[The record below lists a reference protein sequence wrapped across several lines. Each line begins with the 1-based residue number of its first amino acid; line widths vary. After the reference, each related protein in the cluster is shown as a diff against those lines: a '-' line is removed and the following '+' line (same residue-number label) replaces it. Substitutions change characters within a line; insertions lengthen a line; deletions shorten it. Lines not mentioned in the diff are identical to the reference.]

1 MCVQSSLGIFFF
13 FFPRKTT
20 SNGVASPLI
29 RFQRTINPE
38 KLRAFMGEQCRG
50 WLVFALE
57 LEPEFLHCATVPTA
71 APPLLSSA
79 SDFFSLSFFFLSIL
93 FFFSFFLSRFNFLRI
108 QIMLPSCHNR
118 MNVSTLNVRPFV
130 MLLDSGTDCW
140 IATHRSYCSF
150 DSRLFEHCFNT
161 KFIYRRNVN

>member
-1 MCVQSSLGIFFF
+1 MFFRHPFFDFFFFLFLMCVQSSLGIFFF
-13 FFPRKTT
+13 FFSPRRTT

-29 RFQRTINPE
+29 KFQRTINPE

-79 SDFFSLSFFFLSIL
+79 SDFFFFLFFLSIL
-93 FFFSFFLSRFNFLRI
+93 FFFSFSFFLSRFNFLRI
-108 QIMLPSCHNR
+108 QVMLPSCHNR
-118 MNVSTLNVRPFV
+118 MSTLNVPAFV
-130 MLLDSGTDCW
+130 TFFW
-140 IATHRSYCSF
+140 
-150 DSRLFEHCFNT
+150 
-161 KFIYRRNVN
+161 